1 MCAVV
6 CLSVLAVL
14 QRFEDL
20 HFEELAK
27 RVVTAR
33 EREEWYE
40 MSESEKEHWEYLKY
54 LRAMLAGISDE
65 DLHVAQEDD
74 KVDGTVK
81 ICDEVQADLDR
92 QHVVYV
98 GERRSQRDDRLYI
111 RDKLHEVLQ
120 VRRSRVAI
128 KEIVLYCPCELLDG
142 EVQWID
148 AAGCN
153 DTNPLKRRL
162 CEWPIGVP
170 PCAAWLLCVM

>member
-1 MCAVV
+1 
-6 CLSVLAVL
+6 
-14 QRFEDL
+14 
-20 HFEELAK
+20 
-27 RVVTAR
+27 
-33 EREEWYE
+33 
-40 MSESEKEHWEYLKY
+40 
-54 LRAMLAGISDE
+54 MLAGISDE
-65 DLHVAQEDD
+65 DLLVAQEDD

-81 ICDEVQADLDR
+81 ICDEVRADLDR

-111 RDKLHEVLQ
+111 RDKLYEVLQ

-128 KEIVLYCPCELLDG
+128 KEVVLYCPCELLDG

-170 PCAAWLLCVM
+170 PCAAWLLCVI